1 MKIVHSLTLPE
12 KELIEEALGLL
23 ENKLKETPEDERS
36 MEEHHKLFDIT
47 VMKAF
52 LRYDTS
58 ITMTKKQFDNF
69 TYMNGVDFPLYV
81 ETH

>member
-36 MEEHHKLFDIT
+36 MEEHHKLYDII
-47 VMKAF
+47 VMRAF
-52 LRYDTS
+52 LRYETN

-69 TYMNGVDFPLYV
+69 TYMNGVDFPLK
-81 ETH
+81 